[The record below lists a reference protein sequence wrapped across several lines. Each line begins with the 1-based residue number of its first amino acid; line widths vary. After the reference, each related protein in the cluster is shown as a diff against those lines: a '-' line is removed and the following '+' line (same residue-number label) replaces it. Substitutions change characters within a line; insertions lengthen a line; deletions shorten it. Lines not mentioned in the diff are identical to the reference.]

1 MPHVG
6 RRADVQSMQTR
17 ARQAFVS
24 KVQFVLFIF
33 EGKKLVEEE
42 SLSAIFLTLKVK
54 GETKHKKSQNTLKI
68 SGAVK
73 GLFQPRTAKL

>member
-1 MPHVG
+1 M
-6 RRADVQSMQTR
+6 
-17 ARQAFVS
+17 S

-33 EGKKLVEEE
+33 EGKKLLEEE

-54 GETKHKKSQNTLKI
+54 GETNKKSQNTLKI